1 MAETLFD
8 LPIDPDQFGV
18 VLPDSNLRNIDF
30 SALDYDTARR
40 AIIEY
45 IRTYYPDDFN
55 DFVASNGIMMI
66 VDIIASTTSKL
77 ALRSDMLANEATLP
91 TAKTE
96 RAVIN
101 HLALI
106 NQRIRRQTPATVDI
120 ECTVVSPNFTDINI
134 PAATRFQTLGLDG
147 STLFY
152 EIYRA
157 PGDWTSDIIIPA
169 NKRGVI
175 AYGVEGTFSGP
186 VTFVSSGNQNQIY
199 SITDDNILED
209 PMFITVTTDNQSE
222 NWQAI
227 YEPIERYDSTAKV
240 VEINIVSNE
249 ALLRFGDGI
258 TGAIPKSGSTI
269 QVRYRVGGG
278 QRGRIATGIIDELKS
293 IVPQPP
299 ANTSTNVR
307 FRNIA
312 PSVGGV
318 NTETIEQ
325 AKARAPREFALQRSI
340 VTATDYAQA
349 AQGFSHPYYGSISKA
364 LATLRSSINAN
375 LVELY
380 VLARG
385 IDDQPALP
393 SLGLK
398 QGLAS
403 YLSSLNVLTDQ
414 INVLDGSIKAIDVE
428 FIVVMSRNADATVVK
443 ASVESALTQF
453 FDVDN
458 WQLGQALYVSNLIEY
473 IKSIDGIAYVDLV
486 KPLNNILATGKLAD
500 PASEGVGINEIIGLG
515 SRKISYYYDKLTTTY
530 NRI

>member
-18 VLPDSNLRNIDF
+18 VLPDSNLRNVDF
-30 SALDYDTARR
+30 SALDYDTSRR
-40 AIIEY
+40 VIIEY

-55 DFVASNGIMMI
+55 DFVASNGIMMLI
-66 VDIIASTTSKL
+66 DIIASTTSKL
-77 ALRSDMLANEATLP
+77 SIRSDMLANEATLP
-91 TAKTE
+91 TAKSE

-106 NQRIRRQTPATVDI
+106 NQRIKRQTPATVDV

-134 PAATRFQTLGLDG
+134 PAGTRFSTLGLDG
-147 STLFY
+147 STLYY
-152 EIYRA
+152 EIFRA
-157 PGDWTSDIIIPA
+157 PGDFTSDIIIPA

-175 AYGVEGTFSGP
+175 AYGVEGTFAGP
-186 VTFVSSGNQNQIY
+186 VTFVSSGNQNQVYTI
-199 SITDDNILED
+199 SDTNILED
-209 PMFITVTTDNQSE
+209 PMFITVTTDNQTQQ
-222 NWQAI
+222 WQAI
-227 YEPIERYDSTAKV
+227 YEPIERYDSTANV
-240 VEINIVSNE
+240 VEVNTVNNE
-249 ALLRFGDGI
+249 AFLRFGDGI
-258 TGAIPKSGSTI
+258 TGSIPKSGSVI

-278 QRGRIATGIIDELKS
+278 QRGRIATGVIDELKS
-293 IVPQPP
+293 IVPQAP
-299 ANTSTNVR
+299 ANTATNIR
-307 FRNIA
+307 FRNIS

-318 NTETIEQ
+318 NAETIEQ
-325 AKARAPREFALQRSI
+325 AKARAPKDYALQRSI

-364 LATLRSSINAN
+364 LATLRSSVNAN

-393 SLGLK
+393 SVGLK
-398 QGLAS
+398 QGLKTF
-403 YLSSLNVLTDQ
+403 LSSLNVLTDQ
-414 INVLDGSIKAIDVE
+414 IDVLDGSIKSVDVE
-428 FIVVMSRNADATVVK
+428 LIVVMSRNADATVVK
-443 ASVESALTQF
+443 ASVEAALTEF

-500 PASEGVGINEIIGLG
+500 PLSDGVGINEIIGLG
-515 SRKISYYYDKLTTTY
+515 SRKVSYYYDKIQTTY
-530 NRI
+530 NRT